1 MGARWVLKEVL
12 KRDELM
18 TFVRRVIVLG
28 AVLGLGLMAGLVIA
42 GKLSLTSD
50 SDATTP
56 GATQAAQ
63 APVGAPSLTGP
74 LPDLSA
80 VAEQAI
86 KASANISST
95 QYIQRRD
102 PWAEMWGQRGDFIEP
117 SQSLGS
123 GVIVSADGYVLT
135 NNHVI
140 GDERGSVRNEIKVAL
155 PGGREYDATVIGAD
169 QPTDL
174 ALLKIDATGLTPMTW
189 GDSSKL
195 RVAEWVLAIGNPY
208 QFNQSVSLG
217 IVSALGRSEQA
228 FVDFIQTDAAINPGN
243 SGGALVNARGEL
255 VGINTQIFTQTGGYQ
270 GIGFAVP
277 SNLARA
283 VMDDFIKFGQV
294 RRGAINGLV
303 QLQAITADQA
313 RNAGLATVPGIFVR
327 TLYRNSAAD
336 RAGFRP
342 NDIIVSVDGTEVADT
357 TQFFRL
363 VAARP
368 IGSTVKIDVVRRG
381 KRLTLEA
388 PVEQMAR

>member
-1 MGARWVLKEVL
+1 
-12 KRDELM
+12 
-18 TFVRRVIVLG
+18 
-28 AVLGLGLMAGLVIA
+28 MAGLVIA
-42 GKLSLTSD
+42 GKLGLTSD
-50 SDATTP
+50 SGASQTSAAPQMP
-56 GATQAAQ
+56 GA
-63 APVGAPSLTGP
+63 VGTPTLSGP
-74 LPDLSA
+74 LPDLST

-102 PWAEMWGQRGDFIEP
+102 MMAEWFGQRGDYLEQ

-135 NNHVI
+135 NNHVVI
-140 GDERGSVRNEIKVAL
+140 SEERGSVRNEIKVAL
-155 PGGREYDATVIGAD
+155 PGGREYEAKVIGAD
-169 QPTDL
+169 AMTDL
-174 ALLKIDATGLTPMTW
+174 ALLKIDATGLTPITW
-189 GDSSKL
+189 GDSGKL

-217 IVSALGRSEQA
+217 IVSAVSRSEQA

-243 SGGALVNARGEL
+243 SGGALVNSRGEL

-283 VMDDFIKFGQV
+283 VMEDFIKFGQV
-294 RRGAINGLV
+294 RRGAINGLL
-303 QLQAITADQA
+303 QLQSITADQA
-313 RNAGLATVPGIFVR
+313 RNANLATVPGIVVGN
-327 TLYRNSAAD
+327 LYRNSAAD

-342 NDIIVSVDGTEVADT
+342 YDLIVSVNGTEVLDP

-363 VAARP
+363 VAAQP
-368 IGSTVKIDVVRRG
+368 IGSTVKVEVVRRG
-381 KRLTLEA
+381 KRIALQA

>member
-1 MGARWVLKEVL
+1 MSVIRRLVVL
-12 KRDELM
+12 
-18 TFVRRVIVLG
+18 TASLG
-28 AVLGLGLMAGLVIA
+28 IGVMAGLVIA
-42 GKLSLTSD
+42 GKLSLTSE
-50 SDATTP
+50 T
-56 GATQAAQ
+56 GATPQ
-63 APVGAPSLTGP
+63 APAPAAPAPQSGSPLSGP

-80 VAEQAI
+80 VAELAI
-86 KASANISST
+86 RASANISST
-95 QYIQRRD
+95 QFIQRRD
-102 PWAEMWGQRGDFIEP
+102 PWAEMFGFRSRDFIEP

-140 GDERGSVRNEIKVAL
+140 GDERGAVQTEIKVAL
-155 PGGREYDATVIGAD
+155 PGGREYDAKVIGAD
-169 QPTDL
+169 ALTDL
-174 ALLKIDATGLTPMTW
+174 ALLKIDATGLTPIAW
-189 GDSSKL
+189 GDSSRL

-217 IVSALGRSEQA
+217 IVSALGRAEGA

-303 QLQAITADQA
+303 QLQGITADQA
-313 RNAGLATVPGIFVR
+313 RGAGIATIPGVVIGNI
-327 TLYRNSAAD
+327 YRNSQAARLGLRRLD
-336 RAGFRP
+336 L
-342 NDIIVSVDGTEVADT
+342 IVAVDGTDVTDT
-357 TQFFRL
+357 TTFYRL
-363 VAARP
+363 VAAKP
-368 IGSTVKIDVVRRG
+368 IGSTARLEVVRQGR
-381 KRLTLEA
+381 RFTVEA
-388 PVEQMAR
+388 TIEQMAR